1 MSALLLPTNELV
13 ACAYLIAAVPGFTAA
28 MVGTGL
34 PQKVESWYQTGFV
47 QVSSVVGGTPNPY
60 VPLNNPVVSVKCW
73 GVNLKTSQNI
83 TGQTEYS
90 VQEKPPWQITAQ
102 LPERIRN
109 ALRQQTGAADSVRT
123 VAMAPGGFAH
133 ATVHSA
139 YMLTEPK
146 RALGDLGSY
155 ACFQFELFLKWTPQA
170 S

>member
-1 MSALLLPTNELV
+1 MTALLLPTNELV
-13 ACAYLIAAVPGFTAA
+13 ACAYLIAAVPGLTPA

-47 QVSSVVGGTPNPY
+47 QVSSVVGGTPDAY

-73 GVNLKTSQNI
+73 GVNLKQTQNTS
-83 TGQTEYS
+83 GQTVYS
-90 VQEKPPWQITAQ
+90 VTEKPPWQITAQ

-109 ALRQQTGAADSVRT
+109 ALRASTGAGAAART
-123 VAMAPGGFAH
+123 VAMAPNGFAH

-146 RALGDLGSY
+146 RGLGDLGSY
-155 ACFQFELFLKWTPQA
+155 ACFQFELYLKWTPQET
-170 S
+170 